1 MYWYSDTGT
10 LYIIYRYIILAMTLQ
25 GVNDNDP
32 KSNWKLYYIPIT
44 YDIRNLCLIYE
55 NLLTSNK
62 LKKIWLVENYLY
74 F

>member
-32 KSNWKLYYIPIT
+32 KSNGKFYYIPIT
-44 YDIRNLCLIYE
+44 YDIQNLCLIYG

-62 LKKIWLVENYLY
+62 RIKNLMN
-74 F
+74 